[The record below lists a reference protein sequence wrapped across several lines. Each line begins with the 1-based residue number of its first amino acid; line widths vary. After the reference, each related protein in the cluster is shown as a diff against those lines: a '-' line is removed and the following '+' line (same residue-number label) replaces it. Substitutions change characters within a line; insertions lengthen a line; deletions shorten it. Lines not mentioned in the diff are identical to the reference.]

1 MTGARRAVK
10 KGIKTPFRP
19 ALKKSSPQLPILNEE
34 EVKMKLKE
42 TLLSEVIQ

>member
-1 MTGARRAVK
+1 MTGAGRAVR

-34 EVKMKLKE
+34 EVRMKLKE
-42 TLLSEVIQ
+42 NIII

>member
-1 MTGARRAVK
+1 MTGARRAVR

-34 EVKMKLKE
+34 EVRMKLKE
-42 TLLSEVIQ
+42 KIII

>member
-1 MTGARRAVK
+1 MTGAGRAVR

-34 EVKMKLKE
+34 VRMKLKE
-42 TLLSEVIQ
+42 NIII

>member
-1 MTGARRAVK
+1 MTGARRAVR

-34 EVKMKLKE
+34 EVRMKLKE
-42 TLLSEVIQ
+42 NIII